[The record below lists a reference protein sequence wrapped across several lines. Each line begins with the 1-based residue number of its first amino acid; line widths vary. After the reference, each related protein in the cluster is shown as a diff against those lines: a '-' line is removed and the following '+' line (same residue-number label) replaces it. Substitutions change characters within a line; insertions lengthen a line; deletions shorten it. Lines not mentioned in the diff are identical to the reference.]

1 MFEVVA
7 YIVISVAVLA
17 FVGKSPR
24 YAVLDIPDPTRIAEL
39 ELLDE
44 LLAACN
50 TPSYA
55 ASEMPSDV
63 CCVVPVGEWLAPLRK
78 AKQNDLTCM
87 TAAELREL
95 CREHDIPVNSR
106 GRISQAVLDQLAAI
120 DEIAEL

>member
-1 MFEVVA
+1 MFELMIDCVVC
-7 YIVISVAVLA
+7 AVVLCLFA
-17 FVGKSPR
+17 PR
-24 YAVLDIPDPTRIAEL
+24 KYAVLDIPDPTRIAEL

-44 LLAACN
+44 LLEACN

-63 CCVVPVGEWLAPLRK
+63 CLVVPASEWLAPLRQ
-78 AKQNDLTCM
+78 AKRHDLGTM

-106 GRISQAVLDQLAAI
+106 GRISQAVLDQLA
-120 DEIAEL
+120 DL